1 MADAPVTKKDLD
13 APQKTLQKQ
22 LDDLRK
28 WAKDEDDAR
37 VKTTQQVVDGVNKSI
52 EVINKDIKSLTDAV
66 NDLIRRANSK

>member
-13 APQKTLQKQ
+13 ALQKNLQKQ

-37 VKTTQQVVDGVNKSI
+37 VADAKKSIDEINKVVDQ
-52 EVINKDIKSLTDAV
+52 INKAIGVIQKALDELYKRTS
-66 NDLIRRANSK
+66 